1 MYRIEFDPF
10 YELELEQILIS
21 IIAEYSVSFAE
32 KVAASLDA
40 NIEQLKEYPKIYAV
54 YADIPIYRKFVI
66 EHKYTVF
73 YTVDDDKKI
82 VRFVHIFPSIRDL
95 PNLLS

>member
-21 IIAEYSVSFAE
+21 IIAEYSMNFAE

-40 NIEQLKEYPKIYAV
+40 VIQQLKEYPKIYAV
-54 YADIPIYRKFVI
+54 YADIPIYRKLVI
-66 EHKYTVF
+66 EHIYTVF
-73 YTVDDDKKI
+73 CTVDDDKKI

-95 PNLLS
+95 PNLLR

>member
-21 IIAEYSVSFAE
+21 IMTEYSVDFAE

-40 NIEQLKEYPKIYAV
+40 TIEQLKEYPKIYAV
-54 YADIPIYRKFVI
+54 YADIPIYRKFII

-73 YTVDDDKKI
+73 YLVDDKKET
-82 VRFVHIFPSIRDL
+82 VRIVHIFPSMRNLPDL
-95 PNLLS
+95 LN

>member
-21 IIAEYSVSFAE
+21 IVDEYSVSFAE

-40 NIEQLKEYPKIYAV
+40 TVEQLKEYPKIYAV
-54 YADIPIYRKFVI
+54 YADIPVYRKFVI

-73 YTVDDDKKI
+73 YTVDDNKKI

-95 PNLLS
+95 PNLLN

>member
-21 IIAEYSVSFAE
+21 IIAEYSIDFAE

-40 NIEQLKEYPKIYAV
+40 VIQQLKEYPKIYAV
-54 YADIPIYRKFVI
+54 YADIPIYRK
-66 EHKYTVF
+66 
-73 YTVDDDKKI
+73 
-82 VRFVHIFPSIRDL
+82 
-95 PNLLS
+95 

>member
-21 IIAEYSVSFAE
+21 IVDEYSVSFAE

-40 NIEQLKEYPKIYAV
+40 TVEQLKEYPKIYAV
-54 YADIPIYRKFVI
+54 YADIPVYRKFVI

-73 YTVDDDKKI
+73 YTVDDNKKLSALC
-82 VRFVHIFPSIRDL
+82 IFFRQLEIYL
-95 PNLLS
+95 IY

>member
-21 IIAEYSVSFAE
+21 IIAEYSMNFAE

-40 NIEQLKEYPKIYAV
+40 VIQQLKEYSKIYAV
-54 YADIPIYRKFVI
+54 YADIPIYRKLVI

-95 PNLLS
+95 PNLLR